1 MCVPIRTNQWYRRPM
16 EFRVLGPL
24 EIADDGRLLSLG
36 SGRQLALIALLLLH
50 RNQVVSTERIVDE
63 LWEGSPPPTAAKIV
77 RNTVSL
83 LRRELGD
90 RLLTRPPGYLL
101 RVEPG
106 ELDAERLERA
116 LIDGDLESLTAALAL
131 WRGTPLA
138 QAYHD
143 FARNEVERLQELN
156 QTAIEARLDA
166 ELEQGEHARLVP
178 ELEALVRAHPLR
190 ERLREQL
197 MLALYRS
204 GRQADALEAYQDA
217 RRTLDAELGLEPSR
231 GLQELERKILTQD
244 ESLATPARSPA
255 VLDRRRAGL
264 LIALGAAAVVA
275 GGIAAAA
282 ITIGSGGATTAL
294 PRIAPNSVGV
304 LDPDSNRFV
313 AQIPVGATPAGLA
326 LTGDSLWVVNSGDRT
341 VSRIEP
347 DRRVVVRT
355 IAVPGDPSGIGADDS
370 GAWVV
375 YARTQGQYSQSAGAA
390 FIDARYNDVKLTVS
404 LNRLFDSSGSFALLH
419 GAAWTAGAG
428 FATRLD
434 PSGKIVKSIRVSP
447 IGAAG
452 FEAESG
458 IAFGEGALWA
468 IGSADIVRIDPSTG
482 EIAARIPI
490 AQNATG
496 GAPNP
501 TAIAV
506 GEGAVWVASRRV
518 EFSSLVGAPNGAPV
532 LRGIVSRIDPKTNAV
547 VATIPV
553 GADPFGISAGEGSVW
568 VANRRGFTI
577 SRIDPDTNRVIA
589 SIPVGNRPQGV
600 VAGGGTIW
608 VSVS

>member
-1 MCVPIRTNQWYRRPM
+1 M

-24 EIADDGRLLSLG
+24 EIADEGRVLPLG

-50 RNQVVSTERIVDE
+50 RNHVVSTERIVDE

-77 RNTVSL
+77 RNTISL
-83 LRRELGD
+83 LRKELGE
-90 RLLTRPPGYLL
+90 RLVTRPPGYLL

-106 ELDAERLERA
+106 ELDAELLERA
-116 LIDGDLESLTAALAL
+116 LVEGDRESLTTALAL

-138 QAYHD
+138 QVAYHD
-143 FARNEVERLQELN
+143 FARSEVERLQELN

-244 ESLATPARSPA
+244 ESLAAPA
-255 VLDRRRAGL
+255 RRRAVLARRRGGL
-264 LIALGAAAVVA
+264 LIALGGTALIA

-282 ITIGSGGATTAL
+282 IALSSGGAIKAL
-294 PRIAPNSVGV
+294 AQIAPNSVGV
-304 LDPDSNRFV
+304 LDPRSNRFV
-313 AQIPVGATPAGLA
+313 AQIPVGATPTGLA
-326 LTGDSLWVVNSGDRT
+326 LTGDSLWVVNTGDRT

-347 DRRVVVRT
+347 DGRVVVRT
-355 IAVPGDPSGIGADDS
+355 IAVPGEPGGIGADGS

-375 YARTQGQYSQSAGAA
+375 YVRSAGQYTDSAGAA
-390 FIDARYNDVKLTVS
+390 FIDARYNDVKRTVA
-404 LNRLFDSSGSFALLH
+404 LNRLFDSSGSFVLLP

-428 FATRLD
+428 FVTRLD
-434 PSGKIVKSIRVSP
+434 PSGKVVESIRVSP
-447 IGAAG
+447 VGAAG

-458 IAFGEGALWA
+458 IALGEGALWV

-482 EIAARIPI
+482 EIVARIPI
-490 AQNATG
+490 AQNSTG
-496 GAPNP
+496 PAPNP
-501 TAIAV
+501 TAVAV
-506 GEGAVWVASRRV
+506 GEGAVWVASRAV
-518 EFSSLVGAPNGAPV
+518 TFTSTTLKDEVPV
-532 LRGIVSRIDPKTNAV
+532 RRGTVSRIDPRTNAV

-553 GADPFGISAGEGSVW
+553 GADPFGIAVGEGSVW
-568 VANRRGFTI
+568 VANRRGFSI
-577 SRIDPDTNRVIA
+577 SRIDPSTNKVVA
-589 SIPVGNRPQGV
+589 AIPVGNRPQGV
-600 VAGGGTIW
+600 TAGAGAVWVA
-608 VSVS
+608 VS